1 MAHLSWDDV
10 LDIERSKM
18 ISRRSSNSEWEDRDD
33 IANYLALKYGSES
46 DYSSNK
52 SGIKPAKKPR
62 EKYNKKYESKPLSI
76 FDMDHAPAIFGVV
89 PPPNNL
95 KTVYVERYAKR
106 LADKYVE
113 LAVDAMIIYDIQDEK
128 GRNGK
133 ERPFPFR
140 ERFSSMEFVNLL
152 QKHLPDDA
160 KLILYQAI
168 TDQHL
173 EQCHIDGNPPLV
185 SIINECYYSRNIRYL
200 VWVGMSKAL
209 SVDEATELT
218 KATCPDIIIGGV
230 TIPERH
236 RDRHDEDERI
246 MKRIDAGMDFVTS
259 QIIYNADNMIT
270 FLKDYWVLCQEKH
283 QPPRGVILAFAPFGR
298 KDTLEFM
305 QWLGVEISAGTA
317 NRVVSRETTEKA
329 IEESIE
335 ICLEIFNTIKHTC
348 KRNNIDIPLGITV
361 ESVSK
366 YKDEQAAAEKL
377 FTLLKRELSV

>member
-1 MAHLSWDDV
+1 MFAIP
-10 LDIERSKM
+10 DI
-18 ISRRSSNSEWEDRDD
+18 
-33 IANYLALKYGSES
+33 
-46 DYSSNK
+46 
-52 SGIKPAKKPR
+52 
-62 EKYNKKYESKPLSI
+62 
-76 FDMDHAPAIFGVV
+76 DHAPAIFGVV

-95 KTVYVERYAKR
+95 KMIYVERYAKR

-113 LAVDAMIIYDIQDEK
+113 LVVDAMIIYDIQEEK

-140 ERFSSMEFVNLL
+140 ERFSSMEFAALL
-152 QKHLPDDA
+152 RKYLPEDA

-168 TDQHL
+168 TDRHL
-173 EQCHIDGNPPLV
+173 EQCQLDGTPPLL
-185 SIINECYYSRNIRYL
+185 SIINECYHTHNIRYL

-209 SVDEATELT
+209 SVDKATELT
-218 KATCPDIIIGGV
+218 KDMCPNVVVGGV

-236 RDRHDEDERI
+236 RDRHDEDTRV
-246 MKRIDAGMDFVTS
+246 MKRIGAGMDFVTT
-259 QIIYNADNMIT
+259 QIIYNADNVIT
-270 FLKDYWVLCQEKH
+270 FLKDYWVLCQEGC
-283 QPPRGVILAFAPFGR
+283 QSPRGIVLAFAPFGR

-317 NRVVSRETTEKA
+317 NRVISRETAAKA

-335 ICLEIFNTIKHTC
+335 ICLEIFYTIKHTC
-348 KRNNIDIPLGITV
+348 KRNNIHIPLGVTV

-377 FTLLKRELSV
+377 FTLLKHKLT